1 MPESE
6 REEPHSTRDPQAVE
20 ARRMFSAM
28 IARPDARI
36 DVAEACL
43 WIAAEEHPGLDVA
56 AYLAR
61 LDELATRVRR
71 RFELAKAHRSNA
83 DIDEL
88 ALEALHTV
96 LFIDEGFRGA
106 IGDEYQ
112 QPRSSFM
119 YDVLD
124 RRRGLPIL
132 LSIVYCA
139 VATRAGMDAVGIGL
153 PGHFI
158 AEFRGNGMHV
168 LVDPYNLGRRL
179 THSECEELVRVT
191 TGRKA
196 PLLSQHVQA
205 QPPRAIIF
213 RVLSNLKNAY
223 MRQRAHAKALDVVE
237 RILRLSP
244 SAEQFRDRGLLLR
257 QVPMPRAVNLTAA
270 WLDLSLYARVM
281 PEAPDASRV
290 TEIADGIWKQLG
302 RMN

>member
-1 MPESE
+1 MPDSE
-6 REEPHSTRDPQAVE
+6 EDEPHSSGDPQAVE
-20 ARRMFSAM
+20 ARRMFYALIS
-28 IARPDARI
+28 RPEGRI

-43 WIAAEEHPGLDVA
+43 WIAAEANPGLDVA

-61 LDELATRVRR
+61 LDELGARVRR
-71 RFELAKAHRSNA
+71 RFDLATMHRAEA
-83 DIDEL
+83 DRDEL

-106 IGDEYQ
+106 IGDDYQ
-112 QPRSSFM
+112 QARSSFM
-119 YDVLD
+119 DDVLD

-139 VATRAGMDAVGIGL
+139 VATRAGMEAVGIGL

-158 AEFRGNGMHV
+158 AEFRGTGMHV

-196 PLLSQHVQA
+196 PLLSHHVQA
-205 QPPRAIIF
+205 QAPRAIIF
-213 RVLSNLKNAY
+213 RVLSNLKHAY

-244 SAEQFRDRGLLLR
+244 SAEQVRDRGLLLR
-257 QVPMPRAVNLTAA
+257 QVPMPRAANLTAA

-281 PEAPDASRV
+281 PEAPDAPRV
-290 TEIADGIWKQLG
+290 TEIASEIWKQLG

>member
-119 YDVLD
+119 DDVLD

-139 VATRAGMDAVGIGL
+139 VAT
-153 PGHFI
+153 
-158 AEFRGNGMHV
+158 NGMHV

-196 PLLSQHVQA
+196 PLLSHHVQA

-244 SAEQFRDRGLLLR
+244 SAEQVRDRGLLLR